1 MKPTNNTGN
10 TVESNSKRLQITPPN
25 MKIGAVWIQGDTA
38 LVINKFSKK
47 AQEQI
52 RATQEAGTTSRSKK
66 NREAK
71 DFNAR
76 FQGARHL
83 SFEGWDGIPAAAF
96 RNACID
102 ACRLVGYKMTMA
114 KMSIKFAAD
123 GFDETEGSPLVRI
136 IGEAPRKLESM
147 VRLANGACDIAVRA
161 QWLDWSAKLRF
172 EYDADQFSSEDIVN
186 LIARAG
192 AQVGVCEGR
201 PFSKNSNGMGWGTFK
216 VVTDPKVQA
225 ELEKKAAKLEKKVAE

>member
-1 MKPTNNTGN
+1 MKPTNNT
-10 TVESNSKRLQITPPN
+10 VEVNDKCVRITPPN
-25 MKIGAVWIQGDTA
+25 IQAGMVWIKGDTA

-52 RATQEAGTTSRSKK
+52 RATQEAGSTARSKK
-66 NREAK
+66 TREAK

-96 RNACID
+96 RNACIA
-102 ACRLVGYKMTMA
+102 ACRLVNFTMTKA
-114 KMSIKFAAD
+114 KMSINFSPD
-123 GFDETEGSPLVRI
+123 GFDATGGEPLVKI
-136 IGEAPRKLESM
+136 IGEPPRKLESM
-147 VRLANGACDIAVRA
+147 VRLQNNSCDIAVRA
-161 QWLDWSAKLRF
+161 QWLDWAAKLRY
-172 EYDADQFSSEDIVN
+172 EYDADQFTSEDIIN

-192 AQVGVCEGR
+192 AQVGICEGR

-216 VVTDPKVQA
+216 IVTDPEVKA
-225 ELEKKAAKLEKKVAE
+225 ELEKKAAELEKGAAE